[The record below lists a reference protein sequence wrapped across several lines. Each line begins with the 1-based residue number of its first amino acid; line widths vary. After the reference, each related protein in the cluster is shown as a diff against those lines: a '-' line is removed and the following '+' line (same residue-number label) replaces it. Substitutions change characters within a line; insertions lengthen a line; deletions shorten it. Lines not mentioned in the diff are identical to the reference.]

1 MNNGDSPAV
10 QKIPAEAD
18 TIKCPGCAGPVGLNE
33 KRCPHC
39 GRPMVARGFFFY
51 AFWAGL
57 SLVVVALVACIFY
70 MGFLLLNRM
79 L

>member
-1 MNNGDSPAV
+1 MNDANARAATETPPDSAC
-10 QKIPAEAD
+10 
-18 TIKCPGCAGPVGLNE
+18 CPSCGGPVGSNE

-39 GRPMVARGFFFY
+39 GRPMGARGFFFY

-57 SLVVVALVACIFY
+57 SLVVVALIACIFY